1 MSPRKKPATA
11 PGSDVAGAALTLTTP
26 DLSAQLQSEASELG
40 EALTLVRD
48 YRIEPVGAPGH
59 EESLAFA
66 EESRKLTKEQWAE
79 YENQRTSVT
88 GPLNGVLKTVNGWF
102 RPVLTTLK
110 AMETAWNQ
118 KIVDAATQAAAAQR
132 ALIAEARATE
142 APAIMKETLVEAS
155 AMVLRPSAVTLRDN
169 WVFEVYDPAAV
180 PQEYLCPD
188 LEKIGKV
195 VGVLKDKT
203 AIPGVR
209 AWNATIVA
217 SRPGQ

>member
-1 MSPRKKPATA
+1 MKKKPAP
-11 PGSDVAGAALTLTTP
+11 PGIESGT
-26 DLSAQLQSEASELG
+26 
-40 EALTLVRD
+40 LTLVTKDLSKDLEAQAGELSEALELVRG

-66 EESRKLTKEQWAE
+66 EESRQLTKEQWAE
-79 YENQRTSVT
+79 YEEQRTSVT
-88 GPLNGVLKTVNGWF
+88 GPLNGVLKTINGWF

-142 APAIMKETLVEAS
+142 APALLKETLVEAS

-180 PQEYLCPD
+180 PPEYLCPD
-188 LEKIGKV
+188 LEKIGKI
-195 VGVLKDKT
+195 VGALKDKT

-209 AWNATIVA
+209 AWNAPIVA